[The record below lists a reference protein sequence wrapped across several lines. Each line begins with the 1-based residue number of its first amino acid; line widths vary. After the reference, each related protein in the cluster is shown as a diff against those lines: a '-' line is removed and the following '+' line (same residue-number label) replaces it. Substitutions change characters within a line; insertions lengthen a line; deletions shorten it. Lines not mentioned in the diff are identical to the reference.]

1 MKKRNKKIKLLTSN
15 WICAVLLMQ
24 ILISAAKAEI
34 TTEPLDPVDLLATIS
49 DSSAEIENIE
59 IKEAQIKTDNLL
71 PQENYFTAIN
81 YIENHNEKLLQSKS
95 VFAGEIETGPSRQ
108 LWRARISIS
117 KDETQNESKKKL
129 KQAIKELN
137 NITLQM
143 PKANESAKSAEPAEQ
158 TVVAEA
164 NEMKPQIKN
173 GKKPLTIVKPEKIEI
188 AIIKEPL
195 DYEPISVQTLQAI
208 EDLSQKPQ
216 LAKKPFEL
224 AEVLFHCGHFE
235 QAAIFYQQALDNKA
249 SETDDKSYSAKD
261 KAWILFQTGNCLKKS
276 DPEKALKM
284 YRELITEFP
293 DSPWTDAAKVQDK
306 VINLY
311 QKENPVELIEK
322 CKP

>member
-117 KDETQNESKKKL
+117 KDETQNKTAQSRGPCK
-129 KQAIKELN
+129 
-137 NITLQM
+137 TL
-143 PKANESAKSAEPAEQ
+143 
-158 TVVAEA
+158 
-164 NEMKPQIKN
+164 
-173 GKKPLTIVKPEKIEI
+173 
-188 AIIKEPL
+188 
-195 DYEPISVQTLQAI
+195 Y
-208 EDLSQKPQ
+208 
-216 LAKKPFEL
+216 
-224 AEVLFHCGHFE
+224 
-235 QAAIFYQQALDNKA
+235 
-249 SETDDKSYSAKD
+249 
-261 KAWILFQTGNCLKKS
+261 
-276 DPEKALKM
+276 
-284 YRELITEFP
+284 
-293 DSPWTDAAKVQDK
+293 
-306 VINLY
+306 NL
-311 QKENPVELIEK
+311 
-322 CKP
+322 